1 MTTMA
6 ASPGMAMSNYPVDVE
21 VDPPAPQS
29 RISVFFRILMVIP
42 HLIVLAF
49 LGIATA
55 VVGFIAWLAI
65 LFTGKYPQGLLNFA
79 LGVFHWSTR
88 VNGYAYLLTGTYPA
102 FATGADDSY
111 PVRVHIVPQLEGRN
125 RVTVFFRFLM
135 IIPHVIV
142 LYFVNMLASLFL
154 LFGWFAALFTGSMP
168 LTFHNFLVGFLRWN
182 TRVNAYASYFIDDY
196 PPFSMS

>member
-6 ASPGMAMSNYPVDVE
+6 ASPGMAMSNYPVDVD

-29 RISVFFRILMVIP
+29 RVSVFFRILMVIP

-49 LGIATA
+49 LGIASA

-65 LFTGKYPQGLLNFA
+65 LVTGKYPEGLLNFA

-88 VNGYAYLLTGTYPA
+88 VNGYMYLLTGTYPA
-102 FATGADDSY
+102 FAMGTDDSY
-111 PVRVHIVPQLEGRN
+111 PVRVRIAPQLEGRN
-125 RVTVFFRFLM
+125 RVTVFFRIFML
-135 IIPHVIV
+135 IPHLIV

-168 LTFHNFLVGFLRWN
+168 LTFHNFLAGFLRWN